1 MNYKNWIRNG
11 EGQTDKNTLLF
22 SKSPLKIQ
30 VAIKIFN
37 CKRLKSIWT
46 FLILTFKTRLYLSPK
61 YWLTLQS

>member
-1 MNYKNWIRNG
+1 MNYKNWIWND

-37 CKRLKSIWT
+37 CKRLKSI
-46 FLILTFKTRLYLSPK
+46 
-61 YWLTLQS
+61 

>member
-1 MNYKNWIRNG
+1 MIMTETQSNAMNYKNWIRNG

-37 CKRLKSIWT
+37 CKRLKSI
-46 FLILTFKTRLYLSPK
+46 
-61 YWLTLQS
+61 